1 MEALEVVEELN
12 VMLVDQEMYHP
23 LVQRK
28 ALMVVVISLEII
40 QVPEAVRLLP
50 ELMVV
55 VLLLQEEQAQQL
67 QLMHLQQH
75 LQAEVEEAQIVVQ

>member
-23 LVQRK
+23 LVHHK
-28 ALMVVVISLEII
+28 AMMVVVLLLEII
-40 QVPEAVRLLP
+40 QLLEVVRLLL

-55 VLLLQEEQAQQL
+55 VLSLQGGQAQQL
-67 QLMHLQQH
+67 QLMHLQQR
-75 LQAEVEEAQIVVQ
+75 LQVEVEEAQIVVV

>member
-1 MEALEVVEELN
+1 MVEELH
-12 VMLVDQEMYHP
+12 VMLEAREIHHP
-23 LVQRK
+23 LIQRK

-67 QLMHLQQH
+67 QLMQLQQH
-75 LQAEVEEAQIVVQ
+75 LLE

>member
-1 MEALEVVEELN
+1 
-12 VMLVDQEMYHP
+12 
-23 LVQRK
+23 
-28 ALMVVVISLEII
+28 MVVVISLEII

-75 LQAEVEEAQIVVQ
+75 LQVEVEEAQIVVV